1 MTFIEFFDKTYIE
14 NICVSL
20 LKIPDRIILVG
31 GDTRTLSRHITIYD
45 EIFKARGHTVLF
57 EKRAVNKYN
66 LAGIVEV
73 LEAIVN
79 TYEDCHFDLTGGD
92 DLYLTAMGIVFERYR
107 DKNINMHKYIIA
119 SDKLIDCDANGE
131 VFSYDGLPLWT
142 VSENIRLYGGKVLG
156 ADFRKEDAEL
166 FDEALRKDIDSL
178 WKICSA
184 DSKKWNSNI
193 GKMERL
199 IKNAVDKSE
208 KLSFSVT
215 SRQISDENGDG
226 DLSVFFD
233 SLISQGLI
241 EKTTSAKKVTVR
253 YKNAYVK
260 SCLEKSGKILEIKA
274 FLLASDLKDENC
286 RDLYTDIM
294 SGVTVDW
301 DGITVPDVPNIENEV
316 DLILTHGVVPVF
328 VSCKNGYVG
337 VEELYKLNAVS
348 ESLGGRYAKKYL
360 IAGSSENISK
370 ATKLRATELNIS
382 MIANVHKLSDK
393 EFSEKLRSFVNNQPK
408 GMLCK

>member
-1 MTFIEFFDKTYIE
+1 MTYIEFFDKTYIE

-20 LKIPDRIILVG
+20 LKTPDRIILVG
-31 GDTRTLSRHITIYD
+31 GDTRMLSRHITVYD
-45 EIFKARGHTVLF
+45 EIFKARGHNVLF
-57 EKRAVNKYN
+57 EKRAVNRYN

-107 DKNINMHKYIIA
+107 EKNINMHKYSITA
-119 SDKLIDCDANGE
+119 DKLIDFDANGE
-131 VFSYDGLPLWT
+131 IISYDGLPMWT

-156 ADFRKEDAEL
+156 ADFRKEDCTL

-199 IKNAVDKSE
+199 VKNAVDKSE
-208 KLSFSVT
+208 KLSFSVIPK
-215 SRQISDENGDG
+215 QIADENADG
-226 DLSVFFD
+226 DLSVFFG

-241 EKTTSAKKVTVR
+241 EKVTDERKVTIR

-260 SCLEKSGKILEIKA
+260 SCLENSGKILELKT
-274 FLLASDLKDENC
+274 FLLAGDLKDENS

-301 DGITVPDVPNIENEV
+301 DGITDPDVPNIENEV
-316 DLILTHGVVPVF
+316 DLILMHGMVPVF
-328 VSCKNGYVG
+328 VSCKNGYVS
-337 VEELYKLNAVS
+337 VEELYKLNAVA
-348 ESLGGRYAKKYL
+348 ECLGGHYAKKYL

-370 ATKLRATELNIS
+370 ATKLRASELNIS

-393 EFSEKLRSFVNNQPK
+393 EFSEKISFF
-408 GMLCK
+408 CK